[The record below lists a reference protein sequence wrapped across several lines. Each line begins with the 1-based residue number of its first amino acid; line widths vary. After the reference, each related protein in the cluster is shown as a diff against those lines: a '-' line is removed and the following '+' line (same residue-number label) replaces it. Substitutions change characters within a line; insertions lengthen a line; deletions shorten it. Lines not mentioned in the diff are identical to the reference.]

1 MFTPHPCQCLA
12 GRPVHRQRRG
22 GGRLPHLSV
31 INFICT
37 APALSAL
44 FPKLQ
49 VARCIVSGAAR
60 GDYHIR
66 GPDVGLNIL
75 VASMAGF
82 SPRVYNWCFEIVL
95 APLLVLLAKLAV
107 PLADRIVRKHR
118 AAEGGS

>member
-1 MFTPHPCQCLA
+1 MATCLA
-12 GRPVHRQRRG
+12 V
-22 GGRLPHLSV
+22 LLKASLS
-31 INFICT
+31 CLLLT
-37 APALSAL
+37 PANAW
-44 FPKLQ
+44 Q